1 MVVMV
6 EPFGCTRNDRPAVD
20 EAGRRIWLLS
30 PDEGAY
36 WANAQLRDAP
46 DQGTTPLHAP
56 AAHREGVTNNIVRG
70 RDVGGAPND
79 TRFGE
84 HKRPSSDVTL
94 SATDPKFAPLPKL
107 VLQNYNRSVDHVIS
121 PRMRDEFELDT
132 PYQRGAVWDEE
143 RRRDLI
149 RSSLMGL
156 PIGAITVNERPF
168 KAGRPQYAVV
178 DGRQRIETFRAFVD
192 DEFPIPGTWLDAD
205 EDIAETVEVPGWPVR
220 GVYHSGMTV
229 PAQRGF
235 SFRPLVTQEASV
247 KTIAQEAEIFR
258 LLNAGGV
265 AQTEETMAN
274 ALAVEEGRAG

>member
-1 MVVMV
+1 MA
-6 EPFGCTRNDRPAVD
+6 D
-20 EAGRRIWLLS
+20 
-30 PDEGAY
+30 
-36 WANAQLRDAP
+36 
-46 DQGTTPLHAP
+46 
-56 AAHREGVTNNIVRG
+56 NIIRG

-84 HKRPSSDVTL
+84 RKRTAAEVTL
-94 SATDPKFAPLPKL
+94 AAADPKFAPLPKL
-107 VLQNYNRSVDHVIS
+107 VLQNYNRSVDHLVS
-121 PRMRDEFELDT
+121 PRMRDEFDLDT

-168 KAGRPQYAVV
+168 KRGAAHYAVV

-192 DEFPIPGTWLDAD
+192 DEFPIPETWLNSD

-229 PAQRGF
+229 SAQRGF
-235 SFRPLVTQEASV
+235 SFRPIVTQEASV
-247 KTIAQEAEIFR
+247 KTLAEEAEIFR